1 MTSVTS
7 SPVDVF
13 QFTSDSEDYEPP
25 TRGQAVAALLG
36 AAFLAVPA
44 ALIGLAVV
52 PLILG
57 GRALRNLAKN

>member
-1 MTSVTS
+1 MTSAAS

-13 QFTSDSEDYEPP
+13 EFTSDSEDYESP
-25 TRGQAVAALLG
+25 TRGEAVVLLLG

-44 ALIGLAVV
+44 VLIGLAVI

-57 GRALRNLAKN
+57 GRALRNLAKS